1 MEIDLNKILEL
12 SNKELQSIM
21 NSESESKHYR
31 YEFDWHHGSLGFH
44 IKPSEIPETGISFQ
58 KIFYQ
63 DGTQLKQVE
72 YARRLVNKTCFVLHR
87 GVIENYPEIL
97 DFFKQGY
104 LSKTYNQIDIVIEDK
119 KFVSYTTVWN
129 QEAIDNYESVYRYQ
143 TQPYRSKYD
152 AKFKPWYLDQGN
164 FTELPAQEIHITN
177 TIEIDSFASL
187 TNYLKSIP
195 ASTKDRLDCTFLTFQ
210 ISDYSSITTVK
221 KEEYVYLADQDPER
235 DKPHAYIQEIKFSSE
250 DLKKIFEGFKVAN
263 LWDAYTI
270 EFQLKAD
277 GTFDYYVLNGYKK
290 WINGRDVDP
299 KSYEAFEKEM
309 AEGLNEELNQSD
321 EPITSDYLLQNIYG
335 CISANVPD
343 DFASIEA
350 IITRSFDGDVQQL
363 SGSYSY
369 KPKGLFSSS
378 KPVEP
383 GEQIYP
389 INVTIRLLD
398 EFYTEESK
406 DWRKAVLTFKN
417 DGTCNVKIG
426 K

>member
-1 MEIDLNKILEL
+1 MNIEVSRILEI
-12 SNKELQSIM
+12 SNKEIEKILSLGPD
-21 NSESESKHYR
+21 
-31 YEFDWHHGSLGFH
+31 EFIELNWHHGFIGFY
-44 IKPSEIPETGISFQ
+44 INPGSEPKSGSSYE
-58 KIFYQ
+58 KIFFE
-63 DGTQLKQVE
+63 DGSESQMKYDSMLI
-72 YARRLVNKTCFVLHR
+72 NKTFFVFAY
-87 GVIENYPEIL
+87 GIIENYPELL
-97 DFFKQGY
+97 DFFKEGY
-104 LSKTYNQIDIVIEDK
+104 LTKTYNQIDIIVEDK
-119 KFVSYTTVWN
+119 KFISYTPVWN
-129 QEAIDNYESVYRYQ
+129 QQVIDDFYKKKNRS
-143 TQPYRSKYD
+143 QPYRAKYNGT
-152 AKFKPWYLDQGN
+152 FKPWYLDKGN
-164 FTELPAQEIHITN
+164 FTELSTN
-177 TIEIDSFASL
+177 DLTILTTVVIDSFASL
-187 TNYLKSIP
+187 TNYLKSI
-195 ASTKDRLDCTFLTFQ
+195 AVTTKERWDCTFLTFQ
-210 ISDYSSITTVK
+210 ISDYSSISTVK
-221 KEEYVYLADQDPER
+221 KEEYVYLDNQDPER
-235 DKPHAYIQEIKFSSE
+235 DKPHAFVQEIKFSSE
-250 DLKKIFEGFKVAN
+250 DLKKIFEGFKKAN

-277 GTFDYYVLNGYKK
+277 GTFEYYVLDGYKK

-350 IITRSFDGDVQQL
+350 VITRSFDGDVQQF
-363 SGSYSY
+363 SGRYTY
-369 KPKGLFSSS
+369 KPKSLFSSS
-378 KPVEP
+378 KPLEP

-389 INVTIRLLD
+389 INVTVRLLN

>member
-1 MEIDLNKILEL
+1 MNVNLLVIKEQFIKTERFYAKAFKRDYNDSWKNGLFILRPTLTQNFGFLFLYNLLDENSNDLIKGESDLLAFDTSNDEVNNILLEL
-12 SNKELQSIM
+12 KA
-21 NSESESKHYR
+21 Y
-31 YEFDWHHGSLGFH
+31 
-44 IKPSEIPETGISFQ
+44 
-58 KIFYQ
+58 
-63 DGTQLKQVE
+63 
-72 YARRLVNKTCFVLHR
+72 
-87 GVIENYPEIL
+87 
-97 DFFKQGY
+97 FKQGIV
-104 LSKTYNQIDIVIEDK
+104 SKIFNEIQIKVENK
-119 KFVSYTTVWN
+119 EFTSFVSVWN
-129 QEAIDNYESVYRYQ
+129 QDFVDKFDAENNFA
-143 TQPYRSKYD
+143 QPHRSKYN

-177 TIEIDSFASL
+177 TVEIYSFASL
-187 TNYLKSIP
+187 TNYLKGIAS
-195 ASTKDRLDCTFLTFQ
+195 STKDLWDCTFLTFQ
-210 ISDYSSITTVK
+210 VSDFSSLHSVT
-221 KEEYVYLADQDPER
+221 KEEYVYLDNQDTER

-250 DLKKIFEGFKVAN
+250 DLKKIFEGFKAVN

-270 EFQLKAD
+270 GFQMKAD
-277 GTFDYYVLNGYKK
+277 GTFDYYVLDGYKK

-309 AEGLNEELNQSD
+309 ADALNQELNQND
-321 EPITSDYLLQNIYG
+321 QPITSDYLLQNIYG
-335 CISANVPD
+335 CISANVLD
-343 DFASIEA
+343 DFASLEA
-350 IITRSFDGDVQQL
+350 VITRSFDGDTQQQL

-378 KPVEP
+378 KSVEP

-389 INVTIRLLD
+389 INLTIRLLD